1 MKNSINDDEAE
12 VLLAGRTPEG
22 RPDFDEL
29 AASIASFRS
38 ATFEM
43 VPRPSA
49 VLAARLGLPQEELVT
64 ATSTAASTGRL
75 AANCPDAAFAARVP
89 RSSAMTRMIER
100 VSDLSLAAKIAAGM
114 GVLALGITVA
124 GAAHALPGGLQNAFD
139 NFVSTVISVEGNDEV
154 VIVDEHMTGGEVDPA
169 EQTLPDDGDE
179 VDPAEQTLPDDGDEV
194 DPAEQTLPDDGD
206 EVDPAEQTLPDDGD
220 EANSSLMDDV
230 EVGDETEIGTDS
242 ERDDAGEEP
251 GTGAGTSGSGT

>member
-179 VDPAEQTLPDDGDEV
+179 
-194 DPAEQTLPDDGD
+194 
-206 EVDPAEQTLPDDGD
+206 
-220 EANSSLMDDV
+220 ANSSLMDDV